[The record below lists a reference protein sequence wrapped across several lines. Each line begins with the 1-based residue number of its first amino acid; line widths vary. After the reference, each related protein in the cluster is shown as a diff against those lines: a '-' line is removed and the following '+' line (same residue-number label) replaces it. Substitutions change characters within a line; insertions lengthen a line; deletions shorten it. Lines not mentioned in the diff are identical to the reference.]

1 MKKYIWISL
10 VILISCGGRKSK
22 VDKQSEKLDTKT
34 EQIAETKAETTSEK
48 TGETS
53 YNLNSDFLNFNIEP
67 VNDMPAIFKF
77 IYGGQ
82 EIRGE
87 TTGKLNFSNE
97 KRQEDIKTRFREII
111 HTTYV
116 TETNYQTHTTYK
128 KATKSKET
136 ERKDYPWYW
145 IVVGT
150 ILLWELL
157 KIGIKK
163 FLPVL
168 NVGNI
173 LERLNKLR

>member
-1 MKKYIWISL
+1 MRKFIWISL
-10 VILISCGGRKSK
+10 LILLSCGSRKSK

-34 EQIAETKAETTSEK
+34 EQQAETKVETTSEK

-97 KRQEDIKTRFREII
+97 KRQEEVKTKFRETT
-111 HTTYV
+111 HTTYL
-116 TETNYQTHTTYK
+116 TKTNYQTHTTYK
-128 KATKSKET
+128 TERKSKET
-136 ERKDYPWYW
+136 EREAYPWYYW
-145 IVVGT
+145 LGAGMGLMLLIIVIGWAVWKFYNP
-150 ILLWELL
+150 LKL
-157 KIGIKK
+157 KI
-163 FLPVL
+163 
-168 NVGNI
+168 
-173 LERLNKLR
+173 